1 MTKIYIKELDIISFG
16 KFEDK
21 KIKLDKNFNLIYGE
35 NESGKSTIKDFIEG
49 VLYGFDQGKK
59 RRSFSYKRDKYRPKL
74 SYRYAGRI
82 LFSYNSSNIM
92 VERNFDDGSYQIY
105 DLDKNEEIEGPKSD
119 LNFPGKYLL
128 KLPYQAYQNL
138 LVNYQSQDLSQD
150 NKKILME
157 IFMDKP
163 SDLNFSYNKAR
174 DILEKNL
181 EDLGTARA
189 FTKPYYL
196 IKKKLEDLTKESK
209 DLKNL
214 RNSYEKDLLEVYK
227 QRDLLNSYKKNLDD
241 LRAKRDSYRSKLAYD
256 NFREEEIKKKEL
268 KDIEKRLSSYKIY
281 EQVNKSYFENLDKLI
296 EEENKNDL
304 KSEGKSNNF
313 LFIVFIALV
322 LLLAYML
329 KKPLILVSLIL
340 IYPLYI
346 NLNKDNKSS
355 SENQINNQLARFSLK
370 DIDSYINFKNS
381 YYEYLNLRL
390 EKEKLEEILS
400 LLQRQERNKTV
411 PENFVDIDITRL
423 ENDIGNLEKAYSRL
437 SLDNIELEKRLSYVE
452 EKLKNQLRVEEDLG
466 FYKKKFNQIEDEIAA
481 NRLALDLLEKSKNED
496 VDLLDDLNE
505 KINSI
510 IRQISQGSYRSI
522 SYDED
527 LKPSLVKNDGSF
539 IDLDQVSTGFFD
551 QLNFAL
557 KLVLREKTSKNKY
570 IIFDDAFINYDEKR
584 LKNSLY
590 FLLDLAENNQI
601 IYLTCHKRE
610 EEIFNSED
618 IYVNKIILE

>member
-92 VERNFDDGSYQIY
+92 VERNFADGSYQIY

-128 KLPYQAYQNL
+128 KLPYEAYQNL

-157 IFMDKP
+157 IFIDKP

-196 IKKKLEDLTKESK
+196 TKKKLEDLTRESK

-241 LRAKRDSYRSKLAYD
+241 LRGKRDAYRSKLAYE
-256 NFREEEIKKKEL
+256 NFREEEIKKQEL
-268 KDIEKRLSSYKIY
+268 IDIEKRLSSYKIY
-281 EQVNKSYFENLDKLI
+281 EQVDKSYFENLDKLI
-296 EEENKNDL
+296 EEENKNDV

-313 LFIVFIALV
+313 LFIVLTALV

-329 KKPLILVSLIL
+329 KKPLILLALIL

-355 SENQINNQLARFSLK
+355 SENQINDQLARFSLK
-370 DIDSYINFKNS
+370 DIDSYIDFKNS

-400 LLQRQERNKTV
+400 LLQRQERNKTI
-411 PENFVDIDITRL
+411 PRNFVDIDITRL
-423 ENDIGNLEKAYSRL
+423 ENDIGNFEKAYSRL

-510 IRQISQGSYRSI
+510 IRQISQGAYRSI

>member
-128 KLPYQAYQNL
+128 KLPYEAYQNL
-138 LVNYQSQDLSQD
+138 LVNYQSQNLSQD

-196 IKKKLEDLTKESK
+196 TKKKLEDLTKESK

>member
-196 IKKKLEDLTKESK
+196 TKKKLEDLTKESK

>member
-196 IKKKLEDLTKESK
+196 IKKKLEDLTRESK

>member
-128 KLPYQAYQNL
+128 KLPYEAYQNL
-138 LVNYQSQDLSQD
+138 LVNYQSQNLSQD

-196 IKKKLEDLTKESK
+196 TKKKLEDLTKESK

-466 FYKKKFNQIEDEIAA
+466 FYKNKFNQIEDEIAA

>member
-128 KLPYQAYQNL
+128 KLPYEAYQNL
-138 LVNYQSQDLSQD
+138 LVNYQSQNLSQD

-196 IKKKLEDLTKESK
+196 TKKKLEDLTKESK

-355 SENQINNQLARFSLK
+355 SENQINDQLARFSLK

>member
-92 VERNFDDGSYQIY
+92 VERNFADGSYQIY

-128 KLPYQAYQNL
+128 KLPYEAYQNL

-157 IFMDKP
+157 IFIDKP

-196 IKKKLEDLTKESK
+196 IKNKLEDLTRESK

-241 LRAKRDSYRSKLAYD
+241 LRGKRDAYRSKLAYE
-256 NFREEEIKKKEL
+256 NFREEEIKKQEL
-268 KDIEKRLSSYKIY
+268 IDIEKRLSSYKIY
-281 EQVNKSYFENLDKLI
+281 EQVDKSYFENLDKLI
-296 EEENKNDL
+296 EEENKNDV

-313 LFIVFIALV
+313 LFIVLTALV

-329 KKPLILVSLIL
+329 KKPLILLALIL

-355 SENQINNQLARFSLK
+355 SENQINDQLARFSLK
-370 DIDSYINFKNS
+370 DIDSYIDFKNS

-400 LLQRQERNKTV
+400 LLKRQERNKTI
-411 PENFVDIDITRL
+411 PRNFVDIDITRL
-423 ENDIGNLEKAYSRL
+423 ENDIGNFEKAYSRL

-510 IRQISQGSYRSI
+510 IRQISQGAYRSI